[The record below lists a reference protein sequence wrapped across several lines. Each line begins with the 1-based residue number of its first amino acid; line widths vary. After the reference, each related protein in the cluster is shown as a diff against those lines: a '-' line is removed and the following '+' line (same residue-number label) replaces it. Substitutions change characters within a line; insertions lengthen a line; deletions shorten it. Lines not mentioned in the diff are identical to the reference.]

1 MTQAPAAVAAVVTAA
16 AVETTAADYYAA
28 SWIPR
33 PGLDSVHGD
42 DNHQLHFRHLS
53 RD

>member
-1 MTQAPAAVAAVVTAA
+1 VTQAPAVAAAVATAA
-16 AVETTAADYYAA
+16 AVETTVADYYAA

-33 PGLDSVHGD
+33 LGLGSVHGG
-42 DNHQLHFRHLS
+42 DNHQLHPRRLS